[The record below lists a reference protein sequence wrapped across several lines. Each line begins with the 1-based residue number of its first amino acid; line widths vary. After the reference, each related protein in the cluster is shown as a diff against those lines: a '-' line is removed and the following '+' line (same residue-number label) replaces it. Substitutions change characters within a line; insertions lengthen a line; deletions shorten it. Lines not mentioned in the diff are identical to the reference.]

1 VRLPAD
7 QSVRVQFENTAPAN
21 TTLGHGEHAR
31 HISQQLVRNPYF
43 SYHVPL
49 CDVASV
55 KLS

>member
-1 VRLPAD
+1 MRLPAD